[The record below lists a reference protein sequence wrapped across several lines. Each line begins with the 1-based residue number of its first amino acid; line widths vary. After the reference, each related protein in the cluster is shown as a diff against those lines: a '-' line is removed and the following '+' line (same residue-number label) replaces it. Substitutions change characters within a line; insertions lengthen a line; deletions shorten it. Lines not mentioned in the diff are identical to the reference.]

1 MTNTEVARGLL
12 PEWKRP
18 LAVVAHP
25 DDESFGLGALLSAF
39 ADQNSVVAVLCFT
52 RGEASTLGGVQ
63 GSLATIRAAELKAAA
78 ERLGVGAVELLD
90 EPDGQLA
97 HRGRHRLVES
107 VLQQAERHRAD
118 GLVVFDDTGITG
130 HPDHIAATRA
140 AVAAAEFARL
150 PVLGW
155 TLPQSVAATLRR
167 ELGAPFVGR
176 PNEAIDFALA
186 VNREKQLHAVHA
198 HASQAV
204 PTSVLW
210 RRLELLG
217 DREYLRWLAH
227 ADRSKAD
234 PSAS

>member
-1 MTNTEVARGLL
+1 M
-12 PEWKRP
+12 
-18 LAVVAHP
+18 
-25 DDESFGLGALLSAF
+25 
-39 ADQNSVVAVLCFT
+39 
-52 RGEASTLGGVQ
+52 
-63 GSLATIRAAELKAAA
+63 
-78 ERLGVGAVELLD
+78 
-90 EPDGQLA
+90 
-97 HRGRHRLVES
+97 
-107 VLQQAERHRAD
+107 
-118 GLVVFDDTGITG
+118 
-130 HPDHIAATRA
+130 
-140 AVAAAEFARL
+140 
-150 PVLGW
+150 LGW

>member
-97 HRGRHRLVES
+97 RRGRHRLVES

-130 HPDHIAATRA
+130 HPDHIAAYQSRRRGRRVRPTA
-140 AVAAAEFARL
+140 CARL
-150 PVLGW
+150 DPPAIGRSNATQGTRSPV
-155 TLPQSVAATLRR
+155 RR
-167 ELGAPFVGR
+167 PAE
-176 PNEAIDFALA
+176 
-186 VNREKQLHAVHA
+186 
-198 HASQAV
+198 
-204 PTSVLW
+204 
-210 RRLELLG
+210 
-217 DREYLRWLAH
+217 
-227 ADRSKAD
+227 
-234 PSAS
+234 